1 MGRKADLLQGTLD
14 MLVLQTLRLGPSHGY
29 TIAKLIEQRSDAF
42 LQVEQGSLYPALN
55 RLEDR
60 GWVDSFWAISE
71 NNRRARYYRLTPKG
85 RRQLQQEIEQW
96 AQLVAAIGLV
106 LRPVED

>member
-1 MGRKADLLQGTLD
+1 MGMTLLQGTLD
-14 MLVLQTLRLGPSHGY
+14 MLVLQTLQIAPAHGY
-29 TIAKLIEQRSDAF
+29 SIARLIEQRSDTF

-71 NNRRARYYRLTPKG
+71 NNRRARYYKLTPKG
-85 RRQLQQEIEQW
+85 RRQLLQEAEQW
-96 AQLVAAIGLV
+96 RQIVHAIGLV
-106 LRPVED
+106 MRPVED